1 MSLKR
6 RLQRLEEQ
14 TRPQGDYDYYV
25 RFHDYDERTYTCVPF
40 GQRHTAESPI
50 ITADELASLQQTS
63 RVYLIDFLP
72 DRIRDM
78 FGKAHDEPQA

>member
-6 RLQRLEEQ
+6 RLAQLEKQ

-25 RFHDYDERTYTCVPF
+25 RFHDYNERTYTCVPF
-40 GQRHTAESPI
+40 GQRHTAESLI

-63 RVYLIDFLP
+63 RVHVIDFLP
-72 DRIRDM
+72 DRIMDTVR
-78 FGKAHDEPQA
+78 GYHEPKA